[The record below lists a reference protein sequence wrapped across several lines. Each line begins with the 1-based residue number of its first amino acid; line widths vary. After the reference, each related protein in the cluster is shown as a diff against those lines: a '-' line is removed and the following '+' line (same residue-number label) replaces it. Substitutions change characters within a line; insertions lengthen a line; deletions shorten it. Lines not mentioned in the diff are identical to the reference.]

1 MLFAG
6 KGSRDSLDL
15 LEGAVLCTAEHA
27 ELAGDVI
34 CILN

>member
-15 LEGAVLCTAEHA
+15 LEGAVFCTA